1 MAHIDY
7 WTNDDAYA
15 LGEDDSTAPYSEFST
30 DILYQI
36 VVDLIRLGEP
46 MPIDLVVELTQRGID
61 VSRLEALYDN
71 SI

>member
-7 WTNDDAYA
+7 WT
-15 LGEDDSTAPYSEFST
+15 EDDSMVPYSEFGT
-30 DILYQI
+30 DELYQI
-36 VVDLIRLGEP
+36 VVDLIQLGEP

-61 VSRLEALYDN
+61 VSGLEALYDN

>member
-7 WTNDDAYA
+7 WT
-15 LGEDDSTAPYSEFST
+15 EDDSMVSYSEFGT
-30 DILYQI
+30 DELYQI
-36 VVDLIRLGEP
+36 VVDLIRSGEP

-61 VSRLEALYDN
+61 VSGLEALYAN